1 MSYIFSYHSL
11 TNIKIFLI
19 TDSGLVITQD
29 ILTAGKII
37 KMNEPFYGKQGD
49 MNHDEHNIEDDGGG
63 RVDEDVI
70 NEDKELIEDEDNERG
85 RDRTNGEVDMRLR
98 DDRDDNDRDESDDKD
113 KEDLFKKK
121 FIRPRTQSFQSV
133 LSTASLKSL
142 PSQLPKRQGSTI
154 LNSSKNFQS
163 FIQAPVLSSINQPE
177 IEIGKQLPFEQN
189 HNQSQIPSQ
198 TNDEPNGDDIYN
210 EDTIIQQQRLTLN
223 ALKKLSLSP
232 LPKID
237 QDLKRKQ
244 SAGSI
249 ITPVTAKNDI
259 EDSRK
264 QPYQPA
270 EVDLSSF
277 ASLTRQPNR
286 MVKSEEISP
295 NLPQPQTFQSFDSN
309 LQTGSTNSNGSG
321 NTITNMSG
329 VSDGWKE
336 MAYHQE
342 VQKSQLKI
350 QTNFK
355 NSLLNELNGRRKSP
369 LVNQITPSASQPQLQ
384 NQSSEPI
391 MPQQPQPQPQSLD
404 NPQISELQSQSTG
417 SLRRF
422 NDQKNG
428 VQQIKNLRSPLYVP
442 AVLRQTDSSSLR
454 SVDSNMSTNS
464 IASTVKSYL
473 PFTSF
478 KSYEHYLR
486 QPPTRKHWI
495 KDETVYQCSEPS
507 CDKEF
512 NFFERRHHCRKCGKI
527 YCKEHTSHFL
537 YINHLAQFTTGGRG
551 TLSRVCDNC
560 IEEYN
565 EFVHNEFQLQS
576 DYFGSVQQVSQLGQ
590 TAHLSESTP
599 ELQID
604 YTKNKHVNKPY
615 LEDEQPVGSVPANW
629 SWSSF

>member
-1 MSYIFSYHSL
+1 
-11 TNIKIFLI
+11 
-19 TDSGLVITQD
+19 
-29 ILTAGKII
+29 
-37 KMNEPFYGKQGD
+37 MNEPFYGKQGD
-49 MNHDEHNIEDDGGG
+49 MNLDNDHNRLMDHGVNGIG
-63 RVDEDVI
+63 DEDII
-70 NEDKELIEDEDNERG
+70 NEVKEGAIEDEDNERG
-85 RDRTNGEVDMRLR
+85 RDRTNGDVEDMRLR
-98 DDRDDNDRDESDDKD
+98 DDRDDRDNRDDRDDRDDRED
-113 KEDLFKKK
+113 KEELFKKK

-154 LNSSKNFQS
+154 SNSSKNFQS

-189 HNQSQIPSQ
+189 HQIPSQ
-198 TNDEPNGDDIYN
+198 PPTDDNEQNGDDMYN

-249 ITPVTAKNDI
+249 ITPVTAKNDMD
-259 EDSRK
+259 DSRK

-286 MVKSEEISP
+286 IVKSEEVSP
-295 NLPQPQTFQSFDSN
+295 NIPQPQTFQSFDSN
-309 LQTGSTNSNGSG
+309 LQAGSTYSNGSN

-336 MAYHQE
+336 AAYHQE
-342 VQKSQLKI
+342 VQKNQLKI

-369 LVNQITPSASQPQLQ
+369 LVNQITPSTTQSIPPNLPSSLPSNPPSEPSMPQSQPQLS
-384 NQSSEPI
+384 NST
-391 MPQQPQPQPQSLD
+391 
-404 NPQISELQSQSTG
+404 NTQISELQSQSTG

-422 NDQKNG
+422 HDQKNG

-454 SVDSNMSTNS
+454 SVDSNMSSSS

-576 DYFGSVQQVSQLGQ
+576 DYFGSAGQIGTPNQMTPGQ
-590 TAHLSESTP
+590 TSGQSETSTP

-604 YTKNKHVNKPY
+604 YTKNKHVNKKY
-615 LEDEQPVGSVPANW
+615 LEEEQPVGSVPANW